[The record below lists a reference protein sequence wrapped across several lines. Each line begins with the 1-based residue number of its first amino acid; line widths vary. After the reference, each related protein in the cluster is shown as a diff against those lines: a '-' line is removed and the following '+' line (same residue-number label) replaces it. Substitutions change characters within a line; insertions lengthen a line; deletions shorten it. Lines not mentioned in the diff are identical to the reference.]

1 LLILIF
7 KNFQKRALVIMGS
20 YAGLT
25 FLISI
30 IATYTD
36 TKFAFYFPIC
46 RFWQMTV
53 GGILAYLKININNSK
68 INNSLSIL
76 SLFAILLTCFIIND
90 RSIFPGF
97 WALIPT
103 FSSACIIQA
112 KG

>member
-1 LLILIF
+1 
-7 KNFQKRALVIMGS
+7 MGS

-25 FLISI
+25 FLIST

-46 RFWQMTV
+46 RFWQMTI
-53 GGILAYLKININNSK
+53 GGILAFLKININNSK

-76 SLFAILLTCFIIND
+76 SLFAIFLTCFIIND
-90 RSIFPGF
+90 RSSFPGF